1 MQLDNIPEVASRQIA
16 HIAEVCERIKPLVVI
31 RCITYNHEAFLK
43 DALDGFLMQK
53 TDFPFVAV
61 VHDDASTD
69 GTVAILREYAERY
82 PDIILPIFEEENQ
95 YSKRDGTITRVMNIA
110 KLATG
115 AKYVAMCEGDDYW
128 TYEYKLQKQVDFLET
143 HPDYSL
149 VFHNAKTLRMDG
161 ASGTLGQSIYHQD
174 KSREYTAKE
183 IYCQWTIPT
192 ASALYRIE
200 IDTDP
205 IQYNTKFKVGDNV
218 KFLTAA
224 KHGKLYGIFE
234 DWSVYRLHKG
244 GVTVAS
250 GHGAFAKTLIEHSKV
265 IEEVFAS
272 LLGKDVC
279 REVIVNHYLSILK
292 IDRNNKRYKEYCIYF
307 IKAVKDCGFT
317 IVKHEW
323 MHFVEITGKY
333 KKWR

>member
-1 MQLDNIPEVASRQIA
+1 MQIDNNIPDVARRQIER
-16 HIAEVCERIKPLVVI
+16 IAEMCERIKPLVVI

-43 DALDGFLMQK
+43 DALEGFLMQK

-69 GTVAILREYAERY
+69 GTAAVLRKYAEQY
-82 PDIILPIFEEENQ
+82 PDIILPIYEEENQ
-95 YSKRDGTITRVMNIA
+95 YSKRNRSVGRIMYA
-110 KLATG
+110 ASKATG
-115 AKYVAMCEGDDYW
+115 AKYAAMCEGDDYW
-128 TYEYKLQKQVDFLET
+128 TYEYKLQKQVDFLES
-143 HPDYSL
+143 HPEYSL
-149 VFHNAKTLRMDG
+149 VFHNAKILRMDD
-161 ASGTLGQSIYHQD
+161 ASGTLSPSIFHQD

-244 GVTVAS
+244 GVTVIS

-279 REVIVNHYLSILK
+279 REVIVNLYLSTLK

-307 IKAVKDCGFT
+307 IKAVKDCGLIIIKSEF
-317 IVKHEW
+317 KHFMEVI
-323 MHFVEITGKY
+323 HK
-333 KKWR
+333 